1 MQVMRQFLNVAVLA
15 GGLWAYA
22 VGQTTSD
29 VSLRQLYDGQRWFDL
44 RDAVHDKQASPL
56 YLGAVASAFN
66 RVKDAEKYLNQA
78 VRRPSTAE
86 TANEAR
92 EILALLYIRLGRSSD
107 AGHLIDEILKVAP
120 QRSDVQN
127 MRVLFGAFTDRP
139 NMSIRSRR
147 ASFRCDV
154 TGSGVYL
161 PLSINGTPVSW
172 LLDTGANVTVLS
184 EAEAR
189 MVGLVAHDSSEKLSD
204 LAGGT
209 TKVRTALVG
218 RMTIGATEIRNV
230 PVVVLPDS
238 ESPWTEATP
247 GKRGLVS
254 LPIALALQTI
264 KWTRSGTCQTGPGGK
279 PGTNNRSN
287 LAFDVFNPLIRV
299 ESQGRQLD
307 FILDTGMQSGTQLW
321 QRFAQD
327 FPLLVQGGSKGTQR
341 ITQFGGSNER
351 EVIVLPELRLRAGSF
366 EAVLRPAN
374 VFSKPVGNDSY
385 HGNLGIDV
393 LAQANEVTID
403 FRSMVITLR

>member
-1 MQVMRQFLNVAVLA
+1 MRVTRRLLNVVLLV
-15 GGLWAYA
+15 GGLWSYA
-22 VGQTTSD
+22 VAQTTNT
-29 VSLRQLYDGQRWFDL
+29 VSLQQLYDGGRWFEL
-44 RDAVHDKQASPL
+44 RDAVRDKEASPL

-66 RVKDAEKYLNQA
+66 RVKDAEKYFNQA
-78 VRRPSTAE
+78 IRRPLTAE
-86 TANEAR
+86 TAIEAR
-92 EILALLYIRLGRSSD
+92 ELLAQLYIRVGRSSD
-107 AGHLIDEILKVAP
+107 AGHLIDEILKMAP

-127 MRVLFGAFTDRP
+127 TRVVFGAFSDRP
-139 NMSIRSRR
+139 NMSVRSRR

-161 PLSINGTPVSW
+161 PLSINGTPVTW

-189 MVGLVAHDSSEKLSD
+189 MVGLAVQDSSEKLGD
-204 LAGGT
+204 LAGGA
-209 TKVRTALVG
+209 TKVKTALVR
-218 RMTIGATEIRNV
+218 RMTIGATEMRNV

-238 ESPWTEATP
+238 ESPWAEATP

-264 KWTRSGTCQTGPGGK
+264 KWTRSGTCQTGPGVN
-279 PGTNNRSN
+279 PGRNNRSN
-287 LAFDVFNPLIRV
+287 LAFDHLNPLIQV